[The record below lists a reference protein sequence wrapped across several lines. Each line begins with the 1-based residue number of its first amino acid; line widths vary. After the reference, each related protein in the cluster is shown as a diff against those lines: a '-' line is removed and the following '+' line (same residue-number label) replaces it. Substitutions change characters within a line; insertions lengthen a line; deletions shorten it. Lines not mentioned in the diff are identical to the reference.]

1 LSQTGDIR
9 GDFLPLGQKQLAAR
23 RHHRLCTA
31 LPFPRLD
38 WSDEDS
44 VKASLKL
51 HDYVIDLVNSAID
64 WYSRRIFR
72 DRSWSWFFRGLS
84 YLCAVVGAVLPLI
97 KIFGPHLDKDLGAR
111 LGDPGGITAEFA
123 LVLIALAAA
132 LNVIDRLAG
141 FSQSWIRARAVV
153 NQLDQARIRFELEWN
168 DLLMRKAS
176 LRQNRSYILASAD
189 PSAQETDAAGQR
201 ANVARAVRAETRN
214 GNGANLRGAEA
225 ATNNTENPARPPDP
239 APSFLESQV
248 DLVYGFCLTVLKILG
263 EETKSW
269 EQEFAGSITQFSEHL
284 QAGTLIRR
292 HGR

>member
-1 LSQTGDIR
+1 TTFNPCVPTDRRPEGRRELPQTGDIP
-9 GDFLPLGQKQLAAR
+9 GFFLSSGQKQLTAR
-23 RHHRLCTA
+23 RHHRLSTA

-38 WSDEDS
+38 WSDEDC
-44 VKASLKL
+44 VEASLNRL
-51 HDYVIDLVNSAID
+51 HGYAIDLVNSAID
-64 WYSRRIFR
+64 WSFRRIIR

-111 LGDPGGITAEFA
+111 LADPGGITAEFA

-153 NQLDQARIRFELEWN
+153 NQLDQAHIRFEIEWN
-168 DLLMRKAS
+168 DLLMRKTS
-176 LRQNRSYILASAD
+176 LRQDRSDILAG
-189 PSAQETDAAGQR
+189 E
-201 ANVARAVRAETRN
+201 
-214 GNGANLRGAEA
+214 EA
-225 ATNNTENPARPPDP
+225 PTNNTENSARPPDP
-239 APSFLESQV
+239 APPFLESQV

-292 HGR
+292 PGR

>member
-1 LSQTGDIR
+1 MLQTGDIP
-9 GDFLPLGQKQLAAR
+9 GFFLSSGPKQLAAR

-31 LPFPRLD
+31 LPFPTLD
-38 WSDEDS
+38 WLDEDS
-44 VKASLKL
+44 DLNRL
-51 HDYVIDLVNSAID
+51 HGYAIDLVNSAID

-111 LGDPGGITAEFA
+111 LGDPGGIAAEFA

-132 LNVIDRLAG
+132 LTAIDRLAG

-176 LRQNRSYILASAD
+176 LRPERSNILASAD
-189 PSAQETDAAGQR
+189 PSARETCAAGQR
-201 ANVARAVRAETRN
+201 ANVAT
-214 GNGANLRGAEA
+214 
-225 ATNNTENPARPPDP
+225 

-269 EQEFAGSITQFSEHL
+269 EQEFAGSIRQFSAE
-284 QAGTLIRR
+284 TLIRR
-292 HGR
+292 PSR

>member
-44 VKASLKL
+44 VKASLRL
-51 HDYVIDLVNSAID
+51 HDYAIDLVNSAID

-123 LVLIALAAA
+123 LVLIALAGGAQCHRPPGRV
-132 LNVIDRLAG
+132 LPVLDSRPRRC
-141 FSQSWIRARAVV
+141 QSARSGAHQVRARME
-153 NQLDQARIRFELEWN
+153 RP
-168 DLLMRKAS
+168 
-176 LRQNRSYILASAD
+176 AD
-189 PSAQETDAAGQR
+189 AQGEP
-201 ANVARAVRAETRN
+201 
-214 GNGANLRGAEA
+214 
-225 ATNNTENPARPPDP
+225 AT
-239 APSFLESQV
+239 
-248 DLVYGFCLTVLKILG
+248 K
-263 EETKSW
+263 
-269 EQEFAGSITQFSEHL
+269 
-284 QAGTLIRR
+284 
-292 HGR
+292 